1 MTSATTTTTTTTTAA
16 AAAATVIAVA
26 VAAAAAVPPAPEE
39 GEGAPYTLL
48 PAAAEEPLAVAGAPV
63 RRRQVANVQVA
74 PVLPP
79 VDHVVVW
86 DLAQEHEPV
95 FAVEI
100 VVVGTAAAAAAA
112 CGVSESR

>member
-16 AAAATVIAVA
+16 AAAAVA
-26 VAAAAAVPPAPEE
+26 VAVPPAPEE
-39 GEGAPYTLL
+39 GEGAPFTLL